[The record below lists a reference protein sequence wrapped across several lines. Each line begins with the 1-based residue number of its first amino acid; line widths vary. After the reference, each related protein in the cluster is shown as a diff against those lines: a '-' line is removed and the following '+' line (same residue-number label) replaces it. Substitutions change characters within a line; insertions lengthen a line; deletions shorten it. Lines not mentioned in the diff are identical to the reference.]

1 MPQRR
6 KRSLMDQ
13 PEVGA
18 KDMAGM
24 AGDCMNS
31 NMIMQ
36 EHGMDIQFQETKRQH
51 RYCAACV
58 HKELFQIPN
67 ITRLQ
72 E

>member
-13 PEVGA
+13 PKVGA

-31 NMIMQ
+31 NMTMQ

-51 RYCAACV
+51 R
-58 HKELFQIPN
+58 
-67 ITRLQ
+67 
-72 E
+72 